1 MLKPTDIVA
10 LWMATKLIITQ
21 SEKRAYLSWTR
32 EVFEGQCKLNQLR
45 SDGCAITVVG
55 KDLNTFT
62 QAMRSWDYRPC
73 GLRLL
78 IVVKHPTMSP
88 QQHFRKCQ
96 SFLESISQRYSW
108 TFGSDVAPDRIRGSS
123 WVKEVDSQIIVMF
136 TTRNTRIELDEFWT
150 DNLLVTQQDG
160 QIIRIQ
166 NVSEES
172 DGLHNY
178 TWYTNFHSPNPSISK
193 SPFSHNTL
201 SGVIKVLR
209 AYGEGDKL
217 LLSCSKFKAWTYI
230 AAKDG
235 IQVTVEVDS
244 G

>member
-1 MLKPTDIVA
+1 MDKRSLRRPMQAKPATFG
-10 LWMATKLIITQ
+10 WMCHH
-21 SEKRAYLSWTR
+21 SCR
-32 EVFEGQCKLNQLR
+32 
-45 SDGCAITVVG
+45 

-78 IVVKHPTMSP
+78 IVVKHPTLSP

-209 AYGEGDKL
+209 AYGERDKL

-230 AAKDG
+230 HSSETDG
-235 IQVTVEVDS
+235 VYCMHFGCRASINILFQPHSNLTFLTIPLYR
-244 G
+244 